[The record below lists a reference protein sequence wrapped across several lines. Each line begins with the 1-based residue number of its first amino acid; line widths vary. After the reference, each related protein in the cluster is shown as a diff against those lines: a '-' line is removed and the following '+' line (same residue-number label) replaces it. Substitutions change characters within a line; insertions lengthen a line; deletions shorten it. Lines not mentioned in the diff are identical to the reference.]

1 MIGSDGERARVL
13 AFWNSDEA
21 GPHFEYDVAATACER
36 TAREGLCHIPRGM
49 PDAFPGFPL
58 YRELGV
64 ESYLGVPLRD
74 ASDTI
79 LGFLVVLHDTPMEF
93 SPAAESILRVFAA
106 RAAAELERKHAEE
119 IARRR
124 LAELA
129 HVTRLGTMGE
139 MISELAHEI
148 NQPLYAIGNFAEAC
162 VSTLQ
167 VNVPDTRREVLPWMQ
182 QILEQTRRVGQ
193 IVRRLG
199 RYVRRAPPRRTGLD
213 LNELVQDVIQ
223 FLEIDERWKAVR
235 LTLEL
240 EEPLP
245 RVSGDRVQI
254 EQVLV
259 NLLLNAVDA
268 MSDLEPEQRALTVK
282 TSHIDDDWIKVLV
295 RDNGRGI
302 RHDRELDRMF
312 EPFFTTKPEGMGM
325 GLAISRSLIQ
335 EHRGRLW
342 ATPNPDRGL
351 TFRFT
356 LPIRRK
362 EDGDDIE

>member
-1 MIGSDGERARVL
+1 M
-13 AFWNSDEA
+13 
-21 GPHFEYDVAATACER
+21 
-36 TAREGLCHIPRGM
+36 
-49 PDAFPGFPL
+49 
-58 YRELGV
+58 GV
-64 ESYLGVPLRD
+64 EAYLGVPLRD
-74 ASDTI
+74 ASDNI
-79 LGFLVVLHDTPMEF
+79 LGFLVVLNDKPTEF
-93 SPAAESILRVFAA
+93 STAAESVLRVFAS
-106 RAAAELERKHAEE
+106 RAGAELERKRAEE
-119 IARRR
+119 VARRR

-199 RYVRRAPPRRTGLD
+199 RYVRRAPMRRSHLD
-213 LNELVQDVIQ
+213 MNELVQDVIQ
-223 FLEIDERWKAVR
+223 FVEVDDRWKSIR
-235 LTLEL
+235 LTLDL

-245 RVSGDRVQI
+245 LILGDRVQI

-268 MSDLEPEQRALTVK
+268 MSDLDPSQRALTVK
-282 TSHIDDDWIKVLV
+282 TSHADDDWVKVLV
-295 RDNGRGI
+295 RDNGRGLP
-302 RHDRELDRMF
+302 HDKNLDKLF

-335 EHRGRLW
+335 EHGGRLW

-356 LPIRRK
+356 LPTRSK
-362 EDGDDIE
+362 EDDHAV

>member
-1 MIGSDGERARVL
+1 
-13 AFWNSDEA
+13 
-21 GPHFEYDVAATACER
+21 
-36 TAREGLCHIPRGM
+36 
-49 PDAFPGFPL
+49 
-58 YRELGV
+58 
-64 ESYLGVPLRD
+64 
-74 ASDTI
+74 
-79 LGFLVVLHDTPMEF
+79 
-93 SPAAESILRVFAA
+93 
-106 RAAAELERKHAEE
+106 
-119 IARRR
+119 
-124 LAELA
+124 
-129 HVTRLGTMGE
+129 MGE
-139 MISELAHEI
+139 MISELAHGI

-223 FLEIDERWKAVR
+223 FLEIDDRWKAVR

-240 EEPLP
+240 DDALP
-245 RVSGDRVQI
+245 EVSGDRVQI

-268 MSDLEPEQRALTVK
+268 MSDLEPEQRAMTVK
-282 TSHIDDDWIKVLV
+282 TSHVDDDWVKVLV

-302 RHDRELDRMF
+302 RQDRDLDKIF

-335 EHRGRLW
+335 EHGGRLW

-356 LPIRRK
+356 LPVRRK
-362 EDGDDIE
+362 EDGDDAD